1 MKSLDSDHGRVKRVR
16 FTLIELLVVI
26 AIIAILAAILLP
38 ALQSARE
45 RGKAS
50 NCISNLKQLGSSVA
64 NYGNDY
70 DGWMLPTEIP
80 GFDRNGAALKA
91 KWYHLLNYGK
101 YAEELC
107 SRIGTDGKIAA
118 APLCPSTMH
127 LHGQINVTTTEKML
141 YWNAAGEVTT
151 LGQYGGYGRSDHMGA
166 WIRGTT
172 VWRGQKLNQF
182 RWPSKKFAFADAT
195 RADMT
200 DGIDYWGSSINCT
213 GSRNGLLWRAHKR
226 AIQFVGVDG
235 HADRFEYIPGST
247 LIPGP
252 PGIGNI
258 KALEYHLRGR
268 NFRGTDESAST
279 SK

>member
-1 MKSLDSDHGRVKRVR
+1 MKSLDSDHGRVKRIR

-50 NCISNLKQLGSSVA
+50 NCISNLKQLGTSVA
-64 NYGNDY
+64 NYASDYND
-70 DGWMLPTEIP
+70 WMLPTEVP
-80 GFDRNGAALKA
+80 GFDQNGAALKA

-101 YAEELC
+101 YDADLC
-107 SRIGTDGKIAA
+107 SRVGTDGKIAA

-141 YWNAAGEVTT
+141 YWSTAGEVSTF
-151 LGQYGGYGRSDHMGA
+151 GQYGGYGRSQTMGA
-166 WIRGTT
+166 WIRDGGKQ
-172 VWRGQKLNQF
+172 WKGQKLNQF

-195 RADMT
+195 RADML

-213 GSRNGLLWRAHKR
+213 GSRNGLFWRAHKR
-226 AIQFVGVDG
+226 SIQFVGVDG
-235 HADRFEYIPGST
+235 HADRFEYMSGST

-258 KALEYHLRGR
+258 KAIEYHLRGR
-268 NFRGTDESAST
+268 NFRGKDEDQ
-279 SK
+279 